1 LIVPKA
7 ILSNESHIAHELRGR
22 EGQYHLSIAPIAA
35 SVVGSFILATT
46 IVVAPNIANA
56 SLGLFSLLSEGVFP
70 TYISRIPPG
79 AAFEGNLFHYYPEDM
94 AIPVGTTVAW
104 FNDDPGQLHTV
115 TSGTPDDEA
124 NSGRV
129 FNSGGIPYTS
139 FFQYTFEEAGTFD
152 YYCVIH
158 PWITGSATVSAT
170 VEQGQH
176 FEIRS
181 GTGSTLNLSE
191 IDRTMLDFKPIT
203 IPALETIPITYNV
216 SLLAPNGQKV
226 FSELFFVLNNDL
238 QVELIN
244 NATTNG
250 ISVYGPDFSDPLTGT
265 YHIMGNLFETS
276 GEYPIRVEIVAIGN
290 DQPDERMVDVFR
302 MQVTTP
308 PRQFL

>member
-1 LIVPKA
+1 MNLI
-7 ILSNESHIAHELRGR
+7 LHMNSR
-22 EGQYHLSIAPIAA
+22 ERQGQYLSIAPIAA
-35 SVVGSFILATT
+35 SIVGSFILAA
-46 IVVAPNIANA
+46 IVVVAPNIANA
-56 SLGLFSLLSEGVFP
+56 SLGLLSLLSEGVFP

-94 AIPVGTTVAW
+94 AIPAGTTVAW

-158 PWITGSATVSAT
+158 PWITGIATVSAA

-181 GTGSTLNLSE
+181 GTGPTLNLSE
-191 IDRTMLDFKPIT
+191 NDRTMLDFKPIT
-203 IPALETIPITYNV
+203 IPALETTPITYNV
-216 SLLAPNGQKV
+216 SLLDPDGQTV
-226 FSELFFVLNNDL
+226 FSESFFVLNNDL
-238 QVELIN
+238 QLELIN
-244 NATTNG
+244 NATMNR
-250 ISVYGPDFSDPLTGT
+250 ISVYGPDFSDPITGT

-276 GEYPIRVEIVAIGN
+276 GEYSIRVEIVGIGN
-290 DQPDERMVDVFR
+290 DQLDERIVDVFR
-302 MQVTTP
+302 MQVTAP

>member
-1 LIVPKA
+1 MN
-7 ILSNESHIAHELRGR
+7 SR
-22 EGQYHLSIAPIAA
+22 ERQRQYLSIAPIAA
-35 SVVGSFILATT
+35 SVVGSFMLAT
-46 IVVAPNIANA
+46 IVVAPNIAYA
-56 SLGLFSLLSEGVFP
+56 SLGLLSLLSEGVFP

-94 AIPVGTTVAW
+94 AIPAGTTVAW

-124 NSGRV
+124 NSGRI

-158 PWITGSATVSAT
+158 PWITGTATVSAA

-181 GTGSTLNLSE
+181 GTGPTLNLSE
-191 IDRTMLDFKPIT
+191 NDRTMLDFKPIT
-203 IPALETIPITYNV
+203 IPAQETTSITYNV
-216 SLLAPNGQKV
+216 SLLAPNEQKV

-238 QVELIN
+238 QLELIN
-244 NATTNG
+244 NATMNR
-250 ISVYGPDFSDPLTGT
+250 ISVYGPDFSDPITGT

-276 GEYPIRVEIVAIGN
+276 GEYAIRVEIVGMGN
-290 DQPDERMVDVFR
+290 DQLDERIVDVFR
-302 MQVTTP
+302 MQVTAP